1 MSGLARR
8 EGLAVMQPNFFV
20 CLKRGFTPP
29 PLPSHQRMEAGGE
42 RRTNKICNAFIF
54 LLPK

>member
-8 EGLAVMQPNFFV
+8 EGLAVMQLNFFV

-42 RRTNKICNAFIF
+42 RRTNTICNALIF